1 MQFFLEILQRKWHI
15 WGVNQTS
22 PPLPTLNIPWPLTER
37 HFVWLGRLLQY
48 YLLLLAG
55 LFPKSM
61 PRSRQVSTGMCVRK
75 LPWHLRKFIS
85 FGHPVAKL
93 VVLPSCERTTWPC
106 VFDGLDL
113 KPLISSSRH
122 VCGLVVNFFLRFYVR
137 LVYYYC
143 VSWRKKKFFTWKRE
157 PWCCFRVVLNF
168 FSTNFA
174 WIICGYKVRSTMYI

>member
-1 MQFFLEILQRKWHI
+1 MPFLYARGEGENNSNDRLRNRIHSHIHSICNFFLEILQRKWHI

-48 YLLLLAG
+48 YLLLLAY

-93 VVLPSCERTTWPC
+93 VVLPSCERTTWP
-106 VFDGLDL
+106 V
-113 KPLISSSRH
+113 SSM
-122 VCGLVVNFFLRFYVR
+122 V
-137 LVYYYC
+137 
-143 VSWRKKKFFTWKRE
+143 
-157 PWCCFRVVLNF
+157 
-168 FSTNFA
+168 
-174 WIICGYKVRSTMYI
+174 WI